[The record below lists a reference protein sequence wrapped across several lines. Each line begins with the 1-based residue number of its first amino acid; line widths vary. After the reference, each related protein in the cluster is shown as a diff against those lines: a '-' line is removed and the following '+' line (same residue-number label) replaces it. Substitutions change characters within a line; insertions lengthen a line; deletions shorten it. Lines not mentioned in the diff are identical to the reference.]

1 MKYYPDT
8 SFLCASYR
16 EQENS
21 HLADRW
27 NEGES
32 DPLPVSS
39 LLLLEFRQSVRFH
52 IRLFIK
58 DRSKGFPKTEGTA
71 MLRAIQSDLANDVFQ
86 MVSPDWADVHRIA
99 EELSA
104 KHTESGG
111 HRFADILH
119 VATALHLGA
128 ETFLTFDSNQKL
140 LAEAE
145 GMEIPFNL

>member
-1 MKYYPDT
+1 MNAYPDT

-16 EQENS
+16 EQDNS

-27 NEGES
+27 IEAES

-39 LLLLEFRQSVRFH
+39 FLLLEFRQSIRFH
-52 IRLFIK
+52 IRLFGK
-58 DRSKGFPKTEGTA
+58 DRTKGFPKAEGMA
-71 MLRAIQSDLANDVFQ
+71 MLRAIQSDLTNNVLQ
-86 MVSPDWADVHRIA
+86 MVAPDWADVHRIA

-111 HRFADILH
+111 HRLVDILH
-119 VATALHLGA
+119 IATALHLGS

-145 GMEIPFNL
+145 GMEVPINF